1 MCPALPGGKAPLPQR
16 TGIAPL
22 PGRTGDAPP
31 IFFLKHQK
39 ENAPCTVEK
48 KKCWA
53 QNRHVVPFLLKTW
66 GPNKRL
72 PGKLPVKALGAGP
85 ALLNLSAV
93 SPRPGIAKPG

>member
-1 MCPALPGGKAPLPQR
+1 MNPH
-16 TGIAPL
+16 
-22 PGRTGDAPP
+22 
-31 IFFLKHQK
+31 FLFGC
-39 ENAPCTVEK
+39 AEK
-48 KKCWA
+48 KTAVHGQKKRRLGA
-53 QNRHVVPFLLKTW
+53 KRHVVPFLLKTW